1 MSKELNEDITNRLS
15 KIEGQIRG
23 IKNMLLENRDCE
35 DIIMQL
41 SAVNS
46 AITSTAKKILNNH
59 IEHCV
64 ADGIKSGDEE
74 QTLNNLK
81 KVIEQFAKLK

>member
-23 IKNMLLENRDCE
+23 IKNMLLEDRDCE